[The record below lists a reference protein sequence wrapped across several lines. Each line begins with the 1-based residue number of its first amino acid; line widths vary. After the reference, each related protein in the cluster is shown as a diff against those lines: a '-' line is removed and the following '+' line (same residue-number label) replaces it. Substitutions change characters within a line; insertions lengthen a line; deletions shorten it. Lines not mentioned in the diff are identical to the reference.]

1 MEICQLFSMKIA
13 TNAKVEIFNFKTLA
27 QFKLHHFEATVN
39 NGNFRI
45 DPCFVGNRMN
55 GYTGGNVYVLA

>member
-1 MEICQLFSMKIA
+1 MKIA